1 MPNRR
6 AILSHLVDAVLLS
19 AGAVSLFSFL
29 KGYFP
34 KGVDADK
41 PPSGLSVE
49 TFGLE
54 WRSAST
60 HIVLLL
66 SATCRYCTQ
75 SMPFYVRLRDAMA
88 NAPNQRLCAVF
99 LHDLA
104 LGKTYLST
112 HGLGQIPIRGP
123 VRLPWARASTPTLL
137 LVDSTGRIVESFVGK
152 LDSAK
157 EELVMAT
164 LHSRN
169 HLRAV

>member
-66 SATCRYCTQ
+66 SATCH
-75 SMPFYVRLRDAMA
+75 
-88 NAPNQRLCAVF
+88 PNYAQGA
-99 LHDLA
+99 
-104 LGKTYLST
+104 KLS
-112 HGLGQIPIRGP
+112 
-123 VRLPWARASTPTLL
+123 LPAHQKRRMG
-137 LVDSTGRIVESFVGK
+137 GR
-152 LDSAK
+152 
-157 EELVMAT
+157 
-164 LHSRN
+164 
-169 HLRAV
+169 